1 YYQCVIDESN
11 LFSSGKW
18 ETKGTTFLQFN
29 LSSLTP
35 WTCGVI
41 FFKRAK
47 WLKSRDWLEIASI
60 IAQDIIPT
68 LEIAESGHDVLTD
81 YFEQWNSG

>member
-1 YYQCVIDESN
+1 M
-11 LFSSGKW
+11 
-18 ETKGTTFLQFN
+18 
-29 LSSLTP
+29 
-35 WTCGVI
+35 I